1 MKKVKAKDLKV
12 GMFCDLEGYL
22 YAVGQHPH
30 PHQVII
36 GKHFVRVEHV
46 EKESADC
53 IAVDFNNFDQVG
65 FPPEHRI
72 RVKTGFIN

>member
-1 MKKVKAKDLKV
+1 MV
-12 GMFCDLEGYL
+12 CDLEGDL
-22 YAVGQHPH
+22 YADGKHPH
-30 PHQVII
+30 PHQATIDNQ
-36 GKHFVRVEHV
+36 FVRVEHV

-53 IAVDFNNFDQVG
+53 IAVDFNNFGQVG